1 MITVEN
7 YFVFI
12 ENLSAVFVIGM
23 MLLLKH
29 SCMCFYL
36 LLFTYPSPGVT
47 N

>member
-23 MLLLKH
+23 TLLLKH
-29 SCMCFYL
+29 SCMYTI
-36 LLFTYPSPGVT
+36 LLFTYPSLGVI